1 MVKWS
6 STTGPYR
13 HIKFTYDETG
23 RIYVVAEF
31 TMVGTSRVGLKQ
43 VTVR

>member
-1 MVKWS
+1 
-6 STTGPYR
+6 
-13 HIKFTYDETG
+13 
-23 RIYVVAEF
+23 VAEF